1 MPDDTFIRTG
11 VPDACRAQTSDKIVV
26 TPENLA
32 DGAAAI
38 FAQELAQYMRAG
50 GRNAMRGMVTLGAID
65 RTLTLKQYARGA
77 NVDHRPADVLAEI
90 PVALAEDAFPKLAD
104 RRK

>member
-1 MPDDTFIRTG
+1 
-11 VPDACRAQTSDKIVV
+11 
-26 TPENLA
+26 
-32 DGAAAI
+32 
-38 FAQELAQYMRAG
+38 
-50 GRNAMRGMVTLGAID
+50 VTLGAID